1 MLRDEATFA
10 LATRE
15 IFGPFQII
23 TSYTDDQLPLGNTH
37 THFDN
42 HTHTHFNNHTRT
54 HHAWRETP
62 SSRRTAPAT
71 HVLLS
76 PYAL

>member
-23 TSYTDDQLPLGNTH
+23 TSYTDDQLPLGTPHPH
-37 THFDN
+37 THIQQ
-42 HTHTHFNNHTRT
+42 HTRLT
-54 HHAWRETP
+54 RGG
-62 SSRRTAPAT
+62 
-71 HVLLS
+71 
-76 PYAL
+76 

>member
-37 THFDN
+37 TYTHFDN
-42 HTHTHFNNHTRT
+42 HTNAHTKR
-54 HHAWRETP
+54 A
-62 SSRRTAPAT
+62 
-71 HVLLS
+71 HVLAKRGKQGSLQLTPRLLYRVMRS
-76 PYAL
+76 

>member
-23 TSYTDDQLPLGNTH
+23 TSYTDTQLPLGNTH

-42 HTHTHFNNHTRT
+42 HTRT
-54 HHAWRETP
+54 FHA
-62 SSRRTAPAT
+62 RRTKDRS
-71 HVLLS
+71 S
-76 PYAL
+76 PPPRLIYRVMRS